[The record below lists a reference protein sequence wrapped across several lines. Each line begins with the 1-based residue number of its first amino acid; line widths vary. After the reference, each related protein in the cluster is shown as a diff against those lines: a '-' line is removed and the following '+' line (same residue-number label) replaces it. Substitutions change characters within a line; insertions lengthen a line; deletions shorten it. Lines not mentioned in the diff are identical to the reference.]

1 LDGAQGGD
9 FDHKGTFIVRIV
21 WFVATTLYPRF
32 SARNKGAPLQSGYSA
47 MIAKLSSA
55 AGSLVDV
62 IQPQTEQIYG
72 HIP

>member
-1 LDGAQGGD
+1 
-9 FDHKGTFIVRIV
+9 
-21 WFVATTLYPRF
+21 LYPRF